1 MQTTPRYIHIRMT
14 CSDKIRVFINDAFIN
29 FPYSLVIKQTDKNDN
44 ITIFVPTFQDEKA
57 IDKQKLVQQGFGRVS
72 VVKHVPHFQQDEENA
87 NGTVVYWN
95 AISTITKLG
104 EGDTRVFNVV
114 LSDNLYICADINI
127 EKTMEQI
134 RCPFQVPYQKDMV
147 CLSGEYAGDS
157 QEIMTAQNTN
167 ITSYFIKFDH
177 ETPLGIKIL
186 NIKRFLIILSKRRDP
201 VKLCVYL
208 PYDELTSVHKELAW
222 ESIRRV
228 LRGGIPSKC
237 TIINQPS
244 YQYVIDSLELLGI
257 ANSDISSIHELQEK
271 FNPLIRQYKLVPDV
285 IVQLN
290 KINGDNK
297 HVRLYCKHEAVAIT
311 NAGPVPINLPTI
323 NRTPFTYNKLMPPSE
338 QFYQDIGSR
347 DAFIRPP
354 NYNYFL

>member
-1 MQTTPRYIHIRMT
+1 MT
-14 CSDKIRVFINDAFIN
+14 CSDKIKVFISDDYIF
-29 FPYSLVIKQTDKNDN
+29 FPYNLVTKETDKNDN
-44 ITIFVPTFQDEKA
+44 ITIFVPTFQDEKV
-57 IDKQKLVQQGFGRVS
+57 INKKRLTDKGFESVT

-87 NGTVVYWN
+87 TGTVVYWN
-95 AISTITKLG
+95 AISAITKLG
-104 EGDTRVFNVV
+104 EGVTRVFNVV
-114 LSDNLYICADINI
+114 LSDNLYICAHINI
-127 EKTMEQI
+127 DRKMAET

-147 CLSGEYAGDS
+147 CLSGEFAGDS
-157 QEIMTAQNTN
+157 QEIILAQNPN
-167 ITSYFIKFDH
+167 ITSYFIKFSP

-186 NIKRFLIILSKRRDP
+186 NIKRFLIILSTRKEL

-208 PYDELTSVHKELAW
+208 PYEELTSVHKELAW

-228 LRGGIPSKC
+228 LRGGVPSNC
-237 TIINQPS
+237 TVINQPS

-257 ANSDISSIHELQEK
+257 VNSDISSIHELQEK
-271 FNPLIRQYKLVPDV
+271 FNPLILQYKLVPDV

-290 KINGDNK
+290 RINGQNK
-297 HVRLYCKHEAVAIT
+297 HVRLYCKHEAVAVT
-311 NAGPVPINLPTI
+311 NAGPVPINLPTK

-338 QFYQDIGSR
+338 QFYQDVGSR